1 MPNISYQQGQEMVRQ
16 ILSRYKNTSSKQD
29 LEKRK
34 GMISNILISVKNTEG
49 PEFANGII
57 TLFNLDKPGYGEF
70 EFFKEG

>member
-1 MPNISYQQGQEMVRQ
+1 MSNISYQQGQEMIRQ
-16 ILSRYKNTSSKQD
+16 ILSKYKNNSTKQD

-34 GMISNILISVKNTEG
+34 GMISSILISVKNTQG

-70 EFFKEG
+70 KFFKEG